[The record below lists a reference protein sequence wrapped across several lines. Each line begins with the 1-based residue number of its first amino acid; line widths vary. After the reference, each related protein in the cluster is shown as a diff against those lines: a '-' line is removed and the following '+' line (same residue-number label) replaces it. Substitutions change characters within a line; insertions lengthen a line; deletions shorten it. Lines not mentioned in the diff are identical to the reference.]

1 VADAAAM
8 RARGAADEVVSA
20 ARAATD
26 PRRLA
31 GGAAQLARLPVVAA
45 RELLPDRGPAPLDRP
60 ITTARTVAFASAPL
74 EDLRRIEHA
83 CPGTTINDVVLA
95 CVAGALRHW
104 LTVHHAAAGDLRVK
118 IPVSL
123 HGRDAH
129 TEALA
134 NRDSWLCVCLP
145 LHEDDPMRRL
155 ATIGA
160 ETAMR
165 KREHDADSLDA
176 IMRDFAGISR
186 RLERF
191 AERLAAGPRMF
202 ALNVSNVPGPRE
214 PIQVLGCRV
223 RSMHSLAEV
232 AQHHALR
239 VAAISLAGTM
249 QFGLCA
255 DAEAVGDVETL
266 AEGIERAVAE
276 LLAATA

>member
-1 VADAAAM
+1 MKEITDLAADARSCIENPGVAGVD
-8 RARGAADEVVSA
+8 REQADAE
-20 ARAATD
+20 
-26 PRRLA
+26 
-31 GGAAQLARLPVVAA
+31 
-45 RELLPDRGPAPLDRP
+45 
-60 ITTARTVAFASAPL
+60 TATVARWSVGGIFL
-74 EDLRRIEHA
+74 
-83 CPGTTINDVVLA
+83 
-95 CVAGALRHW
+95 
-104 LTVHHAAAGDLRVK
+104 
-118 IPVSL
+118 
-123 HGRDAH
+123 
-129 TEALA
+129 EALA